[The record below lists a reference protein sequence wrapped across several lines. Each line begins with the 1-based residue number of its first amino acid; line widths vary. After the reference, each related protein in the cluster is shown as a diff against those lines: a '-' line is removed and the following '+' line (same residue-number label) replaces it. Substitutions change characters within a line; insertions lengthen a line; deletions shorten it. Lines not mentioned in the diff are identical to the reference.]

1 MTTGAF
7 HLPKT
12 LRNFHGEVQRV
23 KNVLHLTQV
32 PLFHALIIKI
42 QNGDTD
48 IAVDSLELVIPSE
61 NS

>member
-1 MTTGAF
+1 MTTGDF

-12 LRNFHGEVQRV
+12 LRNFPGEVHRV
-23 KNVLHLTQV
+23 KNVFHLTQV
-32 PLFHALIIKI
+32 PLLHALIIKI

-48 IAVDSLELVIPSE
+48 IAVDSLELMIPCE